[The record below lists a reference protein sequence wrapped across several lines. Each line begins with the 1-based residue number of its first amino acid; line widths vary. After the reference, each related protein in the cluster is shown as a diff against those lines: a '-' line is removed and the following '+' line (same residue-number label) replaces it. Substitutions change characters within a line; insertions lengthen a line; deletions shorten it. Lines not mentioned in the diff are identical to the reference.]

1 MTSPAVDRYATME
14 KTKTT
19 IAGPLGLGVNGVEA
33 PRTSEPSC
41 FDAWIIQEREEGS
54 QGLRNAERGMRS
66 AE

>member
-33 PRTSEPSC
+33 PEQLPHQLFPR
-41 FDAWIIQEREEGS
+41 
-54 QGLRNAERGMRS
+54 
-66 AE
+66 